1 MWRYLRLQIITRIF
15 PKSATTRFDPCW
27 EPAQHIQIKLPLD
40 WQRAEGRALDV
51 PVSGV
56 ATMNA
61 LFAVVGSSGFDERP
75 AANSKETDR
84 GYPSLAPT
92 GESWGRG
99 EL

>member
-1 MWRYLRLQIITRIF
+1 MWLYLRLQIITRIF

-61 LFAVVGSSGFDERP
+61 LFAVVGSSGFAERP
-75 AANSKETDR
+75 RPIQKKLTVATH
-84 GYPSLAPT
+84 PSPPLGRT
-92 GESWGRG
+92 GG
-99 EL
+99 EGS